1 MHRSNPFNLL
11 GGPAGAGDRGCNF
24 YVMRFATL
32 AKGDNERVCTYMA
45 VGREDVLL
53 GRFFFY
59 FSTVVEVSL
68 AVFRRFD
75 CDGSWEFDCI
85 RFSKVCRV
93 VIALDS

>member
-11 GGPAGAGDRGCNF
+11 GGPAGARDRGCNF

-32 AKGDNERVCTYMA
+32 ANGDNERMCTYMA

-59 FSTVVEVSL
+59 FSTVVEVAL
-68 AVFRRFD
+68 AVFFRRFD
-75 CDGSWEFDCI
+75 CDG
-85 RFSKVCRV
+85 V
-93 VIALDS
+93 VGNLIALGFVKCAVL